1 MPKSKK
7 DASFE
12 DESSMDLS
20 PTKSAI
26 EQSKFRKNLSKVSR
40 PSVLVTPPPSPPLKE
55 NIPRNGEIP
64 IFTEEFLQHNRVI
77 DSELKKM
84 RKINTD
90 YEQQNSVLEK
100 HVENMRNGIAKSKNE
115 IDDLQEE
122 NRLLETYLAK
132 LREKLSAAFT
142 GHAIPTELTGA
153 TMENVE
159 KYMEDLHEMVKANS
173 HGPASLNKAKDIVRK
188 LDLNSIHNDLK

>member
-1 MPKSKK
+1 M
-7 DASFE
+7 
-12 DESSMDLS
+12 S
-20 PTKSAI
+20 PIDQT
-26 EQSKFRKNLSKVSR
+26 KFRKNLSKASR
-40 PSVLVTPPPSPPLKE
+40 PSVLATPPPSPPLKE

-122 NRLLETYLAK
+122 NRLLETYLVK
-132 LREKLSAAFT
+132 LREKLSAAFI
-142 GHAIPTELTGA
+142 GHAIPTELAGA
-153 TMENVE
+153 TVENVE
-159 KYMEDLHEMVKANS
+159 KYMDDLHEMVKANS